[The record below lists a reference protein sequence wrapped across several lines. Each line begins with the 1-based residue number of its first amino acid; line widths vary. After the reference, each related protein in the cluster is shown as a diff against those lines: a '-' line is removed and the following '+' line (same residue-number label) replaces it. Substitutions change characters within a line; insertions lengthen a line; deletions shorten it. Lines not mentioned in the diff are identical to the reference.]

1 MFGRKGASKPG
12 LAESHSHSR
21 LDEYF
26 RMAATES
33 VRVDPVRLR
42 ALVHSFFTAYGVS
55 DHDAEQCTDVLLYA
69 DLRGITTH
77 GVSLVLKGY
86 LEALASQK
94 ANPRPNVRYLAEKP
108 ATALLDGDGGLGVVT
123 APIAMQLAIK
133 KAAQCG
139 IGVVTMQNTR
149 HLGAAGYHAGLA
161 ASQNMVG
168 LCMTAAGGNSM
179 VPTLGAEPLIGT
191 NAIAVAAP
199 TAKMPMFVFDAATT
213 AVAGTKLKL
222 ARVLNKP
229 LLAGWTSDRDGR
241 PRMFPAPPYGQGDKT
256 MMLPLGSTN
265 ALSSY
270 KGFGLGMVVEILAGQ
285 LSFAE
290 GFADL
295 RSSRLAHF
303 FAALNVDAFG
313 DVDEFKANMDSMLAK
328 ICASKPLQPGGK
340 VWYAGLRQSE
350 NERERRTMGIPLHST
365 VVKWLKETAFGLGVP
380 FNLT

>member
-1 MFGRKGASKPG
+1 MFGKKRVSTPGVTGARID
-12 LAESHSHSR
+12 SR
-21 LDEYF
+21 MDEYF
-26 RMAATES
+26 KMAAEET
-33 VRVDPVRLR
+33 VMVDSVRLR
-42 ALVHSFFTAYGVS
+42 ALVQGFFTAYGVP
-55 DHDAEQCTDVLLYA
+55 DHEAEQGADVLLYA

-86 LEALASQK
+86 LEALASK
-94 ANPRPNVRYLAEKP
+94 KVNPRPNVRCLAERP
-108 ATALLDGDGGLGVVT
+108 ATALLDGDAGLGVVT
-123 APIAMQLAIK
+123 APMAMQLAVK

-139 IGVVTMQNTR
+139 IGVVTMRNSR

-161 ASQNMVG
+161 ARHNMVG

-199 TAKMPMFVFDAATT
+199 GAQMPMFVFDAATT
-213 AVAGTKLKL
+213 AVAGTKLKI
-222 ARVLNKP
+222 ARLIKKS
-229 LLAGWTSDRDGR
+229 LLAGWVSDRDGR
-241 PRMFPAPPYGQGDKT
+241 PRMFPSEPYGQNERR

-265 ALSSY
+265 ELSSY

-303 FAALNVDAFG
+303 FAALNIEAFG
-313 DVDEFKANMDSMLAK
+313 DVDEFKAHMDSMLAK
-328 ICASKPLQPGGK
+328 ICASKPMHPEGR

-350 NERERRTMGIPLHST
+350 NERERRTHGIPLHTT
-365 VVKWLKETAFGLGVP
+365 VVGWLKETASGLGIP
-380 FNLT
+380 FDLA